1 MSTPYDVPHLV
12 QPAAPPAAG
21 PIRLGVVG
29 HAWRAEFFLRLAQA
43 LPEHVELVGIVARRQ
58 ESREEVSRR
67 WGVPAYP
74 SVSDLVREAAP
85 DLAVSSVTW
94 AANPGVVSELVS
106 DGVPVLCETPPA
118 PDLPGLTALW
128 DAVGD
133 SGMVQVAEQYLRLP
147 GHAARLE
154 LVNRGVIGDATSVQV
169 SSTHGYHAVSMMRGL
184 LGAGFG
190 PVSVLARSFTAPLV
204 DPLSRDGW
212 TRDNEPHDA
221 ATVLATLDF
230 GAGRS
235 GLYDFT
241 DNQWHNQLR
250 ARRIVIRGTRGE
262 IVDESVIHL
271 GDPAVDAEA
280 DPQTI
285 VRGSLVRYQT
295 GHDLNLDGHDT
306 EQISLGLDVLWRNR
320 FSGLR
325 LMDEEIAI
333 ASLMLDT
340 AAWVRDGRPGPGPY
354 PLAQA
359 SQDHLVSLAID
370 EALATGQLV
379 TTTEQPWANG

>member
-74 SVSDLVREAAP
+74 SVSDLVREA
-85 DLAVSSVTW
+85 
-94 AANPGVVSELVS
+94 
-106 DGVPVLCETPPA
+106 A

-280 DPQTI
+280 EPQAI